1 MSAATAIESRIIG
14 NTEMT
19 NRIRA
24 HNWAATPLGPVD
36 RWSETLI
43 ATVNLMLHSP
53 FPTILSWGPE
63 MVFLYN
69 DAAIPTLMGKHPGA
83 LGDLYRR
90 VFYEAWDLVSED
102 LEACFY
108 RGESPVRD
116 NMFIPILLN
125 GVIEDHYWSYS
136 LIPVYED
143 GKIAGF
149 YDAYRN
155 MTEIVT
161 GARKLRDSETRL
173 KLATEVAE
181 LGIFVWHL
189 ADDRASWENDRMY
202 EIFGRSRESGPVNGQ
217 VFLSEVVHPDFRD
230 SFKQAM
236 EATVHADVPF
246 FFEGIIR
253 LPDNTQRWIEVN
265 GHLQRNLQ
273 GMSTGSPG
281 QILGTIRD
289 ITRIKETERA
299 LEVSLKSAGEFAAI
313 VDSSDDVILS
323 KDLNGIITSW
333 NPAAVR
339 LFGYSAEEMIGSS
352 ILKIIPEHLHS
363 DEKVILESLRAG
375 RRVEHFETIR
385 VTKSG
390 QLLDVSLTVSP
401 LRDQHGKIV
410 GASKILRDITGRKRL
425 EKSLLQAEKIA
436 ATGRMAATI
445 AHEINNPLQ
454 AIVNLLSL
462 LRPAVSSPEGIEYLD
477 AVESELIRVSHIAR
491 QTLGFYRENTSAI
504 KMSLSDLVLHAV
516 TVYEPRCKELGIE
529 VRKSLGSSKVIAL
542 RRGEMMQVISNLI
555 SNSIYAM
562 QKGGVLSVSVKDVR
576 TAPEETAPAGP
587 QENASAVPDG
597 IVPAIPDEI
606 VLTIEDNGIGIAA
619 EALPK
624 VFDAFFTTR
633 NTVGTGIGLFIARQ
647 FVEGHG
653 GRIELESSDDAENH
667 GTVVRIYLPVSP
679 A

>member
-1 MSAATAIESRIIG
+1 MSSATTIESRIIG
-14 NTEMT
+14 DTEMT

-24 HNWAATPLGPVD
+24 HRWAATPLGPAEH
-36 RWSETLI
+36 WSETLI

-69 DAAIPTLMGKHPGA
+69 DAAIPTLMGKHPNA

-90 VFYEAWDLVSED
+90 VFHEAWDLVSDD

-173 KLATEVAE
+173 KLATEVAQ

-189 ADDRASWENDRMY
+189 ADDSASWENDRMY
-202 EIFGRSRESGPVNGQ
+202 EIFGLSHESAPVNGQ
-217 VFLSEVVHPDFRD
+217 VFLNEVVHPDFRD
-230 SFKQAM
+230 SFKQSL
-236 EATVHADVPF
+236 EATLQTQAPF
-246 FFEGIIR
+246 HFEGIIS
-253 LPDNTQRWIEVN
+253 LPNKAQRWIEVN
-265 GHLQRNLQ
+265 GQLQ
-273 GMSTGSPG
+273 GNPQGKSSGSLA

-289 ITRIKETERA
+289 ITRIKETEKA
-299 LEVSLKSAGEFAAI
+299 LEVSLKSAGEYAAI

-375 RRVEHFETIR
+375 RRVEHFETVR

-401 LRDQHGKIV
+401 LMDRSGKVI
-410 GASKILRDITGRKRL
+410 GASKILRDISGRRRL

-462 LRPAVSSPEGIEYLD
+462 LRPAVTSPEGIEYLD
-477 AVESELIRVSHIAR
+477 AVESELIRVSHIAK

-504 KMSLSDLVLHAV
+504 KMSLTDLVLPAV
-516 TVYEPRCKELGIE
+516 TIYEPRCKELGIE
-529 VRKSLGSSKVIAL
+529 IRKSLDSSKVIAL

-562 QKGGVLSVSVKDVR
+562 QKGGVLSVSVKD
-576 TAPEETAPAGP
+576 AGT
-587 QENASAVPDG
+587 V
-597 IVPAIPDEI
+597 PDEI
-606 VLTIEDNGIGIAA
+606 VLVIEDNGVGITE
-619 EALPK
+619 EALPR

-653 GRIELESSDDAENH
+653 GRIELESSDDPANH
-667 GTVVRIYLPVSP
+667 GTVVRIFLPVSP

>member
-1 MSAATAIESRIIG
+1 MSSAATIENRIIG

-24 HNWAATPLGPVD
+24 HNWAATPLGPLEH
-36 RWSETLI
+36 WSETLI

-69 DAAIPTLMGKHPGA
+69 DAAIPTLMGKHPSA
-83 LGDLYRR
+83 LGDLYRK
-90 VFYEAWDLVSED
+90 VFYEAWDLVSDD

-173 KLATEVAE
+173 TLATEVAH

-202 EIFGRSRESGPVNGQ
+202 EIFGRSRETGPVNGQ
-217 VFLSEVVHPDFRD
+217 AFLNEVVHPDFRE
-230 SFKQAM
+230 SFNRAL
-236 EATVHADVPF
+236 EDTVQTDAPF
-246 FFEGIIR
+246 LFEGIIR

-265 GHLQRNLQ
+265 GRLQ
-273 GMSTGSPG
+273 GKSDGSPS

-289 ITRIKETERA
+289 ITRIKETEKA
-299 LEVSLKSAGEFAAI
+299 LEVSSKRAGELAAI

-363 DEKVILESLRAG
+363 DEKVIIESLRAG
-375 RRVEHFETIR
+375 RRIEHFETVR
-385 VTKSG
+385 MTKAG
-390 QLLDVSLTVSP
+390 QLIEVSLTISP
-401 LRDQHGKIV
+401 VFDERGQVI
-410 GASKILRDITGRKRL
+410 GASKILRDISGRRKL

-491 QTLGFYRENTSAI
+491 QTLGFYRENTAAVNI
-504 KMSLSDLVLHAV
+504 SLSDLVLHAI
-516 TVYEPRCKELGIE
+516 TVYEPRCRDLGIE
-529 VRKSLGSSKVIAL
+529 VRKSLDSSKVIAL
-542 RRGEMMQVISNLI
+542 RRGEMMQVVSNLI

-562 QKGGVLSVSVKDVR
+562 QRGGVLSVSVKDAA
-576 TAPEETAPAGP
+576 TTPGKIA
-587 QENASAVPDG
+587 
-597 IVPAIPDEI
+597 PAIPDQIAPAVRDEI
-606 VLTIEDNGIGIAA
+606 VLTIQDNGVGIPADV
-619 EALPK
+619 LPK

-633 NTVGTGIGLFIARQ
+633 NTVGTGIGLFVARQ

-653 GRIELESSDDAENH
+653 GRVELESSVDAKNH

>member
-1 MSAATAIESRIIG
+1 MSSPATIENLIIG
-14 NTEMT
+14 RSDMT

-24 HNWAATPLGPVD
+24 HDWAATPLGALEN
-36 RWSETLI
+36 WSETLI

-69 DAAIPTLMGKHPGA
+69 DAAIPTLMGKHPSA
-83 LGDLYRR
+83 LGDLYRN
-90 VFYEAWDLVSED
+90 VFREAWDLVSAD
-102 LEACFY
+102 LEACLY

-173 KLATEVAE
+173 TLATEVAQ

-202 EIFGRSRESGPVNGQ
+202 EIFGRSHESGPVNGRA
-217 VFLSEVVHPDFRD
+217 FLNEVVHPDFRE
-230 SFKQAM
+230 SFNQAL
-236 EATVHADVPF
+236 EATVETDAPF
-246 FFEGIIR
+246 YFEGIIR

-265 GHLQRNLQ
+265 GHFQ
-273 GMSTGSPG
+273 GNPQGKSTGLPG

-289 ITRIKETERA
+289 ITRLKETEKA
-299 LEVSLKSAGEFAAI
+299 LELNSKRAGELAAI

-339 LFGYSAEEMIGSS
+339 LFGYSAKEMIGSS
-352 ILKIIPEHLHS
+352 VLKIIPEHLHS
-363 DEKVILESLRAG
+363 DERVIIESLRAG
-375 RRVEHFETIR
+375 RRIEHFETVR

-390 QLLDVSLTVSP
+390 QLIDVSLTISP
-401 LRDQHGKIV
+401 VFDENGKVI
-410 GASKILRDITGRKRL
+410 GASKILRDISGRKKL

-462 LRPAVSSPEGIEYLD
+462 LRPAVNSPEGIEYLD
-477 AVESELIRVSHIAR
+477 AVESELLRVSHIAR
-491 QTLGFYRENTSAI
+491 QTLGFYRENTSATN
-504 KMSLSDLVLHAV
+504 MSLSDLVLHAV
-516 TVYEPRCKELGIE
+516 TIYEPRCRELGIE
-529 VRKSLGSSKVIAL
+529 IRKSLDSSKTIAL
-542 RRGEMMQVISNLI
+542 RRGEMMQVISNLL

-562 QKGGVLSVSVKDVR
+562 QTGGVLSVSVKDAGAASDEVVR
-576 TAPEETAPAGP
+576 AT
-587 QENASAVPDG
+587 
-597 IVPAIPDEI
+597 PDEI
-606 VLTIEDNGIGIAA
+606 VLTIKDNGVGIQADV
-619 EALPK
+619 LPK

-633 NTVGTGIGLFIARQ
+633 NTVGTGIGLFVARQ

-653 GRIELESSDDAENH
+653 GRVELESSVDAKNH
-667 GTVVRIYLPVSP
+667 GTVVRIFLPVSP

>member
-1 MSAATAIESRIIG
+1 MSSAVTIESPIIG
-14 NTEMT
+14 NSDLT

-24 HNWAATPLGPVD
+24 HDWAATPLGAID

-69 DAAIPTLMGKHPGA
+69 DAAVPTLMGKHPNA
-83 LGDLYRR
+83 VGDLYFN
-90 VFYEAWDLVSED
+90 VFREAWDLVSAD

-173 KLATEVAE
+173 TLATEVAQ
-181 LGIFVWHL
+181 LGIFVWYL

-202 EIFGRSRESGPVNGQ
+202 QIFGRSRDSGPVNGRA
-217 VFLSEVVHPDFRD
+217 FLNEVVHPDFRD
-230 SFKQAM
+230 SFKRAM

-246 FFEGIIR
+246 SFEGIIQ
-253 LPDNTQRWIEVN
+253 LPNKAQRWIEVS
-265 GHLQRNLQ
+265 GHLQGKSN
-273 GMSTGSPG
+273 GSPG

-289 ITRIKETERA
+289 ITPIKETEKA
-299 LEVSLKSAGEFAAI
+299 LEVTSKRAGELAAI

-363 DEKVILESLRAG
+363 DEKLIIESLRAG
-375 RRVEHFETIR
+375 RRLEHFETIR
-385 VTKSG
+385 RTKTG
-390 QLLDVSLTVSP
+390 QLIDVSLTVSP
-401 LRDQHGKIV
+401 LMDQRGQVIV
-410 GASKILRDITGRKRL
+410 ASKILRDISERKRL
-425 EKSLLQAEKIA
+425 ERSLLQAEKIT

-454 AIVNLLSL
+454 AVVNLLCL
-462 LRPAVSSPEGIEYLD
+462 LRPTISDPEGIKYLD
-477 AVESELIRVSHIAR
+477 SVESEVLRVSHIAR
-491 QTLGFYRENTSAI
+491 QTLGLFREKPSAV
-504 KMSLSDLVLHAV
+504 DTTRPEVVLNII
-516 TVYEPRCKELGIE
+516 TIYEPR
-529 VRKSLGSSKVIAL
+529 
-542 RRGEMMQVISNLI
+542 
-555 SNSIYAM
+555 
-562 QKGGVLSVSVKDVR
+562 
-576 TAPEETAPAGP
+576 
-587 QENASAVPDG
+587 
-597 IVPAIPDEI
+597 
-606 VLTIEDNGIGIAA
+606 
-619 EALPK
+619 
-624 VFDAFFTTR
+624 
-633 NTVGTGIGLFIARQ
+633 
-647 FVEGHG
+647 
-653 GRIELESSDDAENH
+653 
-667 GTVVRIYLPVSP
+667 
-679 A
+679 